1 MKIFVDALSDELLE
15 ACKTDLVSNKINEE
29 VWGSSLFSWETN
41 LLINIDGPC
50 LKTPITNESIVERL
64 EKELSVIFKNYNYN
78 SLSFQYYIWNSYSG
92 ISLHTD
98 ENYVFGASLY
108 LNTNSVHDGGLF
120 MWKTDEDYEHE
131 IDIFKCLVP
140 EENMIIVND
149 EKELHMVTPVS
160 PHANSFRCAI
170 QIFAHLN

>member
-15 ACKTDLVSNKINEE
+15 ACKTDLVSNKIKEE
-29 VWGSSLFSWETN
+29 VWGSSLFKWETD
-41 LLINIDGPC
+41 LLKNIDGPC
-50 LKTPITNESIVERL
+50 MTTPITNESIVERL

-98 ENYVFGASLY
+98 EDYVFGAVLY

-120 MWKTDEDYEHE
+120 MWKTEEDYENE
-131 IDIFKCLVP
+131 IDFFKCLVP
-140 EENMIIVND
+140 EENLIIVNN
-149 EKELHMVTPVS
+149 EKELHMVTPIS
-160 PHANSFRCAI
+160 PHAKDFRCTI
-170 QIFAHLN
+170 QIFAT